1 MSAFASMAS
10 QLVSKP
16 APMRAHISYR
26 FSTDRLA
33 KVGPVAKVRAYL
45 EDNGPATAAVLADA
59 AGITS
64 AMVSAVL
71 KHDREIGRVSVF
83 QQDGQQMYRFD
94 GGDPAILRMIRSLEA
109 VGYTVIAP

>member
-1 MSAFASMAS
+1 MSIFANMAS
-10 QLVSKP
+10 QLVGKP
-16 APMRAHISYR
+16 QLMTAHISYR
-26 FSTDRLA
+26 YSTDRLA

-45 EDNGPATAAVLADA
+45 EKNGPATAAVLADV

-71 KHDREIGRVSVF
+71 KHDRQIGRVSVF

-94 GGDPAILRMIRSLEA
+94 GGDPAILRMVRSLEA
-109 VGYTVIAP
+109 MGYTVTAP